1 MLPKEFETALHL
13 ILERLSGLPEAWALT
28 GSLGMVVQG
37 MPLEVHDIDLQT
49 SPLGAFQIQQR
60 LETWMSVAVRRV
72 ESPIMRSLL
81 GKAIIEGV
89 EVEIIGGV
97 QKKLENGEWEE
108 PVNVAEHCRWVNWQG
123 RRVPVLELEYEVES
137 YRCMG
142 RLEKAEKIR
151 RWLDSSG
158 KSLDQNIFS
167 DKIGYN

>member
-1 MLPKEFETALHL
+1 MLPKEFVTALHL

-28 GSLGMVVQG
+28 GSVGMVMQG

-60 LETWMSVAVRRV
+60 LEEWMSVAVRQV

-81 GKAIIEGV
+81 GKAVVQGV

-97 QKKLENGEWEE
+97 QKRLENGEWEE
-108 PVNVAEHCRWVNWQG
+108 PVNVAEHRRWVNWQG
-123 RRVPVLELEYEVES
+123 RSVPVLTLEYEVEA
-137 YRCMG
+137 YRRMG
-142 RLEKAEKIR
+142 RLEKAEQIR

-158 KSLDQNIFS
+158 KSLD
-167 DKIGYN
+167 

>member
-97 QKKLENGEWEE
+97 QKKTGKW
-108 PVNVAEHCRWVNWQG
+108 R
-123 RRVPVLELEYEVES
+123 
-137 YRCMG
+137 MG
-142 RLEKAEKIR
+142 RAGECGRTLPLGQLAGAAR
-151 RWLDSSG
+151 AG
-158 KSLDQNIFS
+158 AG
-167 DKIGYN
+167 IGI